1 MQHYVARIFS
11 ATAEAGIAKTNRYE
25 LNQRAQA
32 MADTR
37 RRITRA
43 TVELHQTVGPAR
55 TSVSEI
61 ARRAGVDRVT
71 VYRHFPVAAALL
83 AACSADFRA
92 CHPLP
97 DIASW
102 AKLTDPRQRTRR
114 GLRDLYSYYEQ
125 AGPMLANVIR
135 DAEHMPALRAVGAP
149 RRQWLAQAEE
159 QLARG
164 WPGNPRQIRH
174 AIAIALDFHT
184 WQTLTHQRDLTRN
197 QAIRLML
204 AMVDGAAGRAT
215 TPTANDSAATPTG

>member
-1 MQHYVARIFS
+1 
-11 ATAEAGIAKTNRYE
+11 
-25 LNQRAQA
+25 

-43 TVELHQTVGPAR
+43 TVELHQTLGPAR

-71 VYRHFPVAAALL
+71 VYRHFPDDEALF
-83 AACSADFRA
+83 AACSTDFRA
-92 CHPLP
+92 RNPLP
-97 DIASW
+97 DITRWS
-102 AKLTDPRQRTRR
+102 KLADPRQRLRR

-125 AGPMLANVIR
+125 TEPMLAHVIR

-149 RRQWLAQAEE
+149 RRQWLARAEE
-159 QLARG
+159 QLAQG
-164 WPGNPRQIRH
+164 WQGNARQIRH

-184 WQTLTHQRDLTRN
+184 WQTLTHQRGLSRN

-204 AMVDGAAGRAT
+204 AMVDGAGCNSR
-215 TPTANDSAATPTG
+215 TPSGE

>member
-1 MQHYVARIFS
+1 
-11 ATAEAGIAKTNRYE
+11 
-25 LNQRAQA
+25 

-43 TVELHQTVGPAR
+43 TVELHQTLGPAR
-55 TSVSEI
+55 TSISEI

-71 VYRHFPVAAALL
+71 VYRHFPDDAALL
-83 AACSADFRA
+83 AACSSDFRA
-92 CHPLP
+92 RNPLP

-102 AKLTDPRQRTRR
+102 SKLADPRQRLRR

-125 AGPMLANVIR
+125 TEPMLANVIR

-159 QLARG
+159 QLAQD
-164 WPGNPRQIRH
+164 WQGNARQIRH

-184 WQTLTHQRDLTRN
+184 WQTLTHQRGLNRN
-197 QAIRLML
+197 QGIRLML
-204 AMVDGAAGRAT
+204 AMVEGVAWRKT
-215 TPTANDSAATPTG
+215 TPTAHVSAASPTGQT

>member
-11 ATAEAGIAKTNRYE
+11 ATEEAGIATAKRYE

-43 TVELHQTVGPAR
+43 AVELHQTLGPAR

-61 ARRAGVDRVT
+61 ARQAGVDRVT
-71 VYRHFPVAAALL
+71 VYRHFPDDAALL
-83 AACSADFRA
+83 AACSTDFRA
-92 CHPLP
+92 RNPLP

-102 AKLTDPRQRTRR
+102 STLTDPRQRVRR

-125 AGPMLANVIR
+125 TEPMLANVIR
-135 DAEHMPALRAVGAP
+135 DAEHMPALRAAGAP

-159 QLARG
+159 ELAQD
-164 WPGNPRQIRH
+164 WQGNARQIRH

-184 WQTLTHQRDLTRN
+184 WQTLARQRGLSRS
-197 QAIRLML
+197 QVIRLTL
-204 AMVDGAAGRAT
+204 AMVEGAGSNSR
-215 TPTANDSAATPTG
+215 TPSGE

>member
-1 MQHYVARIFS
+1 MQHYVARIFHWPRRS
-11 ATAEAGIAKTNRYE
+11 GIAKANRYE

-43 TVELHQTVGPAR
+43 TVELHQTLGPAR

-61 ARRAGVDRVT
+61 ARQAGVDRVT
-71 VYRHFPVAAALL
+71 VYRHFPDDAALF
-83 AACSADFRA
+83 AACASDFRA
-92 CHPLP
+92 RHPLP

-102 AKLTDPRQRTRR
+102 SKLTDPRRRLRR
-114 GLRDLYSYYEQ
+114 GLRDMYSYYEQ
-125 AGPMLANVIR
+125 TEPMLANVIR

-159 QLARG
+159 QLAQG
-164 WPGNPRQIRH
+164 WPGNARQIRH

-184 WQTLTHQRDLTRN
+184 WQTLTHQRGLSRN
-197 QAIRLML
+197 QGIQLML
-204 AMVDGAAGRAT
+204 AMIEGVT
-215 TPTANDSAATPTG
+215 

>member
-1 MQHYVARIFS
+1 VQHYVARTFQRPRRS
-11 ATAEAGIAKTNRYE
+11 GITTTKRYE

-43 TVELHQTVGPAR
+43 TVELHQTLGPAR

-71 VYRHFPVAAALL
+71 VYRHFPDDAALF
-83 AACSADFRA
+83 AACSSDFRA
-92 CHPLP
+92 RNPLP
-97 DIASW
+97 DIARWS
-102 AKLTDPRQRTRR
+102 KLADPRQRLRR
-114 GLRDLYSYYEQ
+114 ALRDLYGYYEQ
-125 AGPMLANVIR
+125 TEPMLANVIR
-135 DAEHMPALRAVGAP
+135 DAGHMPALRAAGAP

-159 QLARG
+159 QLAQG
-164 WPGNPRQIRH
+164 WQGSARQMRH

-184 WQTLTHQRDLTRN
+184 WQTLTRQRGLSRN

-204 AMVDGAAGRAT
+204 AMVEGAT
-215 TPTANDSAATPTG
+215 

>member
-1 MQHYVARIFS
+1 MQHYVARIFRRPGRS
-11 ATAEAGIAKTNRYE
+11 GIATANRYQ

-32 MADTR
+32 MADTS

-43 TVELHQTVGPAR
+43 TVELHQTLGPAR

-71 VYRHFPVAAALL
+71 VYRHFPDDAALF
-83 AACSADFRA
+83 AACASDFRA
-92 CHPLP
+92 SHPQP

-102 AKLTDPRQRTRR
+102 SKLTDPRQRLRR
-114 GLRDLYSYYEQ
+114 GLRDLYLYYEQ
-125 AGPMLANVIR
+125 AEPMLANVIR

-159 QLARG
+159 QLAQG

-184 WQTLTHQRDLTRN
+184 WQTLTRQRGLSRN

-204 AMVDGAAGRAT
+204 AMVKGAGCASRT
-215 TPTANDSAATPTG
+215 RY

>member
-1 MQHYVARIFS
+1 
-11 ATAEAGIAKTNRYE
+11 
-25 LNQRAQA
+25 

-43 TVELHQTVGPAR
+43 AVELHQTLGPAR

-71 VYRHFPVAAALL
+71 VYRHFPDDAALL
-83 AACSADFRA
+83 AACSTDFRA
-92 CHPLP
+92 RNPLP
-97 DIASW
+97 DTASW
-102 AKLTDPRQRTRR
+102 SKLTDPRQRLRR

-125 AGPMLANVIR
+125 TEQMLANVIR

-159 QLARG
+159 RLAQG
-164 WPGNPRQIRH
+164 WQGNTRQMRH

-184 WQTLTHQRDLTRN
+184 WQTLTHQRGLSRN
-197 QAIRLML
+197 QSIQLMV
-204 AMVDGAAGRAT
+204 AMVEGAARRTT
-215 TPTANDSAATPTG
+215 TPTANASAASPTGQTSLMRH